1 MHRMA
6 VVGVALVAGLFS
18 AADVSAQATPP
29 ATAAEAA
36 PFLGEWTLNM
46 QGPNEPA
53 VFDLT
58 LKVDEGK
65 VAGEIMSVAMTAPQA
80 ITDISRA
87 DKSLALRYSFDYQGN
102 PVAAIVTLTPAAD
115 GKLTAQIDFAGG
127 AYVMT
132 GTAEKKAPPK
142 Q

>member
-1 MHRMA
+1 MNRMA

-18 AADVSAQATPP
+18 VASVSAQSAPV
-29 ATAAEAA
+29 TAAEAA

-58 LKVDEGK
+58 VK
-65 VAGEIMSVAMTAPQA
+65 VAEAKVVGEIMSVAMPLTT
-80 ITDISRA
+80 ITDVGRT
-87 DKSLALRYSFDYQGN
+87 DKSLLLRFSFDYQGN
-102 PVAAIVTLTPAAD
+102 AVPAVVTLTPAAES
-115 GKLTAQIDFAGG
+115 KLTAQIDFAGG
-127 AYVMT
+127 AYLMT
-132 GTAEKKAPPK
+132 GTGEKKAPPK